1 MLLAVVGVGAV
12 RVPDVILVHLLPAVI
27 VPFPVPAH
35 LTVTHQG
42 VTWGKVS
49 AVTIVKSELA
59 PQQNEDIID
68 NFLFRIEHVNNVM
81 SRRKLT
87 TAELYD
93 SLRQT
98 YCVYRDA

>member
-27 VPFPVPAH
+27 VPFSVPAH

-42 VTWGKVS
+42 VTWNK
-49 AVTIVKSELA
+49 VKSEFA

-68 NFLFRIEHVNNVM
+68 NFLFRIEHNVM